1 MKDFLTWSK
10 LKTSINQGIERPIFK
25 EREIWWVSI
34 GANIGDE
41 EDGKGDKFLRPVLVI
56 RKFNR
61 NLFLGVPLTKQVKE
75 NPFYFKLEVKD
86 KIVCAMISQLRLFDT
101 KRLLNRLEK
110 LPEKEFEKVKR
121 EIVAKVLNFEIS

>member
-1 MKDFLTWSK
+1 MKDFSTWSV
-10 LKTSINQGIERPIFK
+10 LKTSINQNIERPIFK

-56 RKFNR
+56 RKFNK

-75 NPFYFKLEVKD
+75 NLFYFKLEVKD
-86 KIVCAMISQLRLFDT
+86 KIVCAMISQLRLFDS

-121 EIVAKVLNFEIS
+121 EIVGKVLNFEIS

>member
-1 MKDFLTWSK
+1 MQHSRFISLPHCHPQLD
-10 LKTSINQGIERPIFK
+10 IVN
-25 EREIWWVSI
+25 V
-34 GANIGDE
+34 GDE

-56 RKFNR
+56 RRFNK

-86 KIVCAMISQLRLFDT
+86 KIVCAMISQLRLFDS

-121 EIVAKVLNFEIS
+121 EIVGKVLNFPSPYISRG

>member
-1 MKDFLTWSK
+1 MKDFLTWAK
-10 LKTSINQGIERPIFK
+10 LKTSINQEIDRPIFK

-34 GANIGDE
+34 GVNVGDE

-56 RKFNR
+56 RKFNK
-61 NLFLGVPLTKQVKE
+61 NLFLGVPLTKKVKE

-86 KIVCAMISQLRLFDT
+86 NIVCAMISQLRLFDS

-110 LPEKEFEKVKR
+110 
-121 EIVAKVLNFEIS
+121 